1 MVSVPHTTPLAPSG
15 AFCLRTPLLPF
26 GLLAA
31 WGAGQD
37 ASGTRDELRSLAR
50 RPELREAILLAS
62 PALHD
67 ALTTWLD
74 APHTLPAERQ
84 ARVERAVIKY
94 LTRLT
99 SRPTPFGLFAAVA
112 TGTVGRDTRLEVSP
126 AAACRRHTRLDN
138 ELLFALA
145 RALHADP
152 AIVAVAR
159 FRPNDSL
166 VFTAGQGRYTEARPT
181 ATGHSFHLVEVDDG
195 DALQTLIARARD
207 GATREELVAALA
219 GQGHP
224 AAAAAAFVDECI
236 ASQLLVSDLAV
247 HVTGAEP
254 TRVLADRLAAISA
267 AAPVA
272 RRLHDTLAAL
282 ERLDAG
288 PPGSPASAYDAIA
301 AALAELP
308 VPVDRQRL
316 FQVDL
321 VRPAAGTLGPAVLD
335 EVRRGV
341 ELLQRLAP
349 PHASP
354 LDRFTRAFVERYHG
368 RAVPLL
374 EALDHDAGL
383 GNLLDPAADPS
394 PLLQGLPLRVPEP
407 PQVSLGPRDR
417 HLLHQASLAAATGRR
432 EWALTAD
439 DLALLCQADPPLLPP
454 DLAAF
459 ATLAATAPDAVARG
473 HFTLHLPLA
482 DAGAARLLGRFCH
495 ADPALHDAVR
505 AHLRTAEAADPGA
518 LHAELVHLPE
528 GRIGNILLRPVLRD
542 WEITYLGHS
551 GAAQDRQLP
560 ASDLLLQE
568 QDGRLEL
575 WSARHARRVVPHL
588 ATAHNVDLGLTPYRF
603 LALLEHQGHP
613 PVLRW
618 DWGAA
623 AALAALPRVTHGRL
637 VLALAQWRLTQPELR
652 ALGQGPDAARQDALH
667 ALRARRGLPRWV
679 TLTDGDHRLPVDLD
693 NPLASAMLV
702 HELHDAPE
710 AILEELWPEPD
721 ELLARGP
728 DGAYR
733 HELVIPLHA
742 RPATATAPGAVPI
755 APPVLHT
762 SEATPRRFPPGSEWL
777 YVKLYG
783 SEGTADRVLQEVIA
797 PLVRRFVGRGTVRR
811 WFFVRYADPEP
822 HLRWRL
828 AGDPAV
834 LRRRVW
840 PAIEKALAPLVGQG
854 LLWRIQLDTYERE
867 LERYGG
873 PDAIAHAEAI
883 FQADSEAVLELL
895 SLLDPGDAG
904 LTERWQLA
912 LAGMD
917 RLLADLGLDLP
928 ARLRQLHESRRYGAV
943 PAPDAALRHALTA
956 RHREHRATITA
967 LLDPSAPATHPLAPG
982 LAVLADRSARIAPAA
997 RALTSLAT
1005 TGALTAP
1012 LPELAGSLLHM
1023 HANRLLATAPN
1034 AHETVLYDFLRRHY
1048 ESLVARSLK

>member
-1 MVSVPHTTPLAPSG
+1 MPHSATLAPSG

-26 GLLAA
+26 GLLAE
-31 WGAGQD
+31 WGAGRD
-37 ASGTRDELRSLAR
+37 ASAVRDALRRLAR
-50 RPELREAILLAS
+50 GPELREAILLAS

-74 APHTLPAERQ
+74 APGTLPAERQ

-99 SRPTPFGLFAAVA
+99 TRPTPFGLFATVA

-138 ELLFALA
+138 ALLFALA
-145 RALHADP
+145 QALHADP
-152 AIVAVAR
+152 AVVAAAR

-166 VFTAGQGRYTEARPT
+166 VFTAGRGRYTEARP
-181 ATGHSFHLVEVDDG
+181 AASGHSFHLVEVDDG
-195 DALQTLIARARD
+195 DALQALLARARD
-207 GATREELVAALA
+207 GATQAELVATLA

-224 AAAAAAFVDECI
+224 AAAAAAFVAECI

-247 HVTGAEP
+247 HVTGPEP
-254 TRVLADRLAAISA
+254 TRVLADRLATIPA

-272 RRLHDTLAAL
+272 RQLHDTLAAL
-282 ERLDAG
+282 ERLDAA
-288 PPGSPASAYDAIA
+288 PPGGPAAAYDAIA
-301 AALAELP
+301 AGLAALP

-321 VRPAAGTLGPAVLD
+321 VRPTAGSLGTAVLD

-341 ELLQRLAP
+341 ELLQRLTP
-349 PHASP
+349 PHLSP
-354 LDRFTRAFVERYHG
+354 LDRFTRAFVARYHG

-383 GNLLDPAADPS
+383 GSLLDPAADPS
-394 PLLQGLPLRVPEP
+394 PLLQGLPLRVPAP
-407 PQVSLGPRDR
+407 PEAAHGPRER

-439 DLALLCQADPPLLPP
+439 DLAVICQADPPPLPP

-459 ATLAATAPDAVARG
+459 ATLAAAAPEAVARG
-473 HFTLHLPLA
+473 DFTLHLPLA

-495 ADPALHDAVR
+495 ADPALHEAVR
-505 AHLRTAEAADPGA
+505 AHLCTAEAAEPDA

-542 WEITYLGHS
+542 WEITFLGHS
-551 GAAQDRQLP
+551 GAPPERQLP

-568 QDGRLEL
+568 RDGRLEL
-575 WSARHARRVVPHL
+575 WSARLGRRVVPHL

-603 LALLEHQGHP
+603 LALLEHQGYP

-618 DWGAA
+618 DWGPA

-637 VLALAQWRLTQPELR
+637 VLALAQWRLTQAELR
-652 ALGQGPDAARQDALH
+652 ALGQGPDAARLDALQ
-667 ALRARRGLPRWV
+667 ALRTRRGLPRWV
-679 TLTDGDHRLPVDLD
+679 TLADGDHRLPVDLD
-693 NPLASAMLV
+693 NPLAAAMLA
-702 HELHDAPE
+702 HELHDASE
-710 AILEELWPEPD
+710 AVLEELWPAPG

-742 RPATATAPGAVPI
+742 RPASATAPAAARGT
-755 APPVLHT
+755 PPALPT
-762 SEATPRRFPPGSEWL
+762 SDATPRRFPPGSEWL

-783 SEGTADRVLQEVIA
+783 SEGTADRVLQDLVA

-854 LLWRIQLDTYERE
+854 LLHRVQLDTYERE

-873 PDAIAHAEAI
+873 PEAIPHAEAI

-895 SLLDPGDAG
+895 PLLAPGDAG
-904 LTERWQLA
+904 LAERWQLA

-917 RLLADLGLDLP
+917 RLFADLGLDLP
-928 ARLRQLHESRRYGAV
+928 ARLRQLHESGRYGAV

-956 RHREHRATITA
+956 RHREHRSAITA
-967 LLDPSAPATHPLAPG
+967 LLDPATAAESPLAPG
-982 LAVLADRSARIAPAA
+982 LEVLAARSTAIAPPAQALRTLAA
-997 RALTSLAT
+997 A
-1005 TGALTAP
+1005 GALTVP
-1012 LPELAGSLLHM
+1012 LPALAGSLLHM

-1048 ESLVARSLK
+1048 DSHLARLPH